1 MPWKGTR
8 LFISVFMKNPLLPLW
23 ALQIA
28 AALIILKL
36 HIAFA
41 LTEPRLIADV
51 GLTDNR
57 CRIRVSSCKPEAA
70 PRGYTCCGP
79 QAPGPLWL
87 QPVERTGDV
96 VSGSW
101 AAGGAHRAG
110 PPGQIAMNA
119 CLEFAGR
126 ACWDRCSR
134 AGRDGSAAWDQSSMP
149 NFFRR
154 CWDEFLLLPSMQFE
168 AVNFA
173 WCSVDYTMELYKDIA
188 TLCRHME
195 EQCLTHL
202 LHYQY
207 KHSMW
212 HYRKF
217 YPLGFKLRRKILYR
231 LWTCVG
237 VFQLCL
243 TLAIRGYHFPRSC
256 YRMAKSL
263 VSLCGLHGFRSTRP
277 EPSASRT
284 PTTSFSSESRPSPK
298 SGGSGACGA
307 VFKRILLRV
316 LLLFHLNHPTAG
328 ARVVV
333 DATATTGAHPHPQLT
348 RPQTGWA
355 KLSGEF
361 STVRP
366 NFSNTR
372 KRAYKRA
379 VLRAQQHGSTW
390 YRGRQHSYKQL
401 ANLENVMGNSE
412 DPGRGTASQSNTSH
426 TRPQDAPFQVLSWNV
441 GGLTN
446 NILDELQVW
455 LSQEANQNIQVV
467 MLQETRWTFS
477 SEWANEHWTFIHTG
491 LKTHRGS
498 GVLTMVSTRL
508 CSSRQVR
515 HTEVQPGRVLHTRI
529 PLTRQGNSLDIVNV
543 YQFPWDFQA
552 PTVELLNKRYN
563 LLQNVEKTVKSV
575 PVRNLCICG
584 GDMNVQ
590 LTHMHGLIGTATY
603 LGESTRQTA
612 TDAEALREVLQA
624 RQLVA
629 LNTWSGP
636 RRTVYTFEQQRQEAL
651 SRSQIDY
658 LFVRHHQVTTLM
670 RKCKPLAAFPVTA
683 WRASGLH
690 KPLLL
695 SVDYRWKPPLKR
707 GAPSSA
713 QVDAEA
719 VKDGMRQGTEWY
731 MQFQSELQAG
741 LATLAGVNMDTINTL
756 ILNIGYKYYPKSRQH
771 RPAYFQSQQVQKV
784 VRTRWQH
791 LAEMRKYS
799 RFGLPKLFLFWKH
812 FAKFRAL
819 RRAANKASRTARR
832 DRVDGLL
839 CEAEHFARMN
849 NVHRLYKIVRLLA
862 PKQPCKKVQIYDKD
876 GLMLSN
882 TQEAAAIHDH
892 FCQIFQGGQV
902 VAPWTCSTGV
912 AQFTYEEL
920 LTAMKSIP
928 INKATPPHMAPGAV
942 WKAAAEGLA
951 DVLHRFLGDLWG
963 GPRPLVPQ
971 SWRDGWLAL
980 LGKPGKS
987 CRRPGDFRPLCLQD
1001 PVGKAVLTLITD
1013 RVRPAVQAYASV
1025 FPQHAYLPYRST
1037 QGALLYVFEK
1047 LRAIRGLLQ
1056 ASKRDIYSKRA
1067 GKVAHKFA
1075 GGYVLSL
1082 DMSGAFDCVP
1092 REHIRDSL
1100 LEAGVAEAEVVL
1112 ILTWLHQSTYHLQHG
1127 GIPLKIITDRGV
1139 RQGCVLSPL
1148 IWACYTCYILRRMD
1162 ARICLHDIQLYAD
1175 DFLLCKEFRTK
1186 QEMLE
1191 ALQLIPLLMNH
1202 LRQFGLKINVSKT
1215 VMLVRVAE
1223 AEGRAVLSKYLSKSK
1238 RGTYFCV
1245 PGLALEYIPVK
1256 ESHTYLGCIISLLD
1270 FETLTFRHRLQIGK
1284 GQFQRLRSVLTN
1296 GKYLSLR
1303 RRTRLWQ
1310 TCVWSSISY
1319 GLACCGVS
1327 GACMRLLAGT
1337 VATQIRAI
1345 AKLPRHI
1352 SRVSNDE
1359 LYQRVYIQHPAQL
1372 LLHLSTNLCDRLAKM
1387 KQLLPPEDVM
1397 SWPQFLEQALY
1408 SQERIQDAAHYQQQL
1423 VTVDVEAGVAC
1434 PVCGLYFSS
1443 MAYVKAHITRKHP
1456 EQVKPASLPLEQV
1469 QREEIAVDGMPVC
1482 KTCGKAFGAWRELI
1496 EHVRLKRCP
1505 GGAASDSVPE
1515 PVRPVAKRANLIDNW
1530 LSHGASVLAPQLAN
1544 QPGLRQE
1551 LRERCCV
1558 CHQWIASHHHIKH
1571 HIRKTHVELHK
1582 QLHDTVL
1589 EDCRL
1594 LASSVCEPCPYC
1606 ELQTVQNRKKHA
1618 AQCVVL
1624 YQAAFAC
1631 RLHGCQHDQR
1641 GGRLSLRG
1649 LPAGS
1654 AGQPRTGKHA
1664 RRREHPPDGGTT
1676 SQVAKAQWEGRCT
1689 EHLEK
1694 TGPRGPLS
1702 RWLVP
1707 AGPKQRPGGLG
1718 AAPCTAL
1725 PPSGRRI
1732 ELDEAGP
1739 RVPHVLSYA
1748 KPGIHA
1754 GDAVQHL
1761 PALEGAARGGPH
1773 GLPTSSCPL
1782 QVRHPGAQDSHH
1794 GGCRAAGQA
1803 CHPDQ
1808 EGMGDPGGGQGADVG
1823 DLDVEPVRA
1832 EGHPA
1837 SGHGPPPAFRRGES
1851 PGSHPERPRR
1861 QHPAEVPLDQASLP
1875 AVCRRNGSLPHGDLK
1890 SWRDPAARLPVPV
1903 VPEQLHSVVHGGGT
1917 PENGD
1922 LEEVPPGTATAEAR
1936 LQQVT
1941 SLALHNPGNLC
1952 YQHSFVLSWI
1962 WAMMRCFQ
1970 LQGRTYVGTAQL
1982 GRGASVITTLL
1993 ESQPNRL
2000 SSVFAWSSIM
2010 QQWCRPQIQHDVGEF
2025 AGHALKCLRPP
2036 SLQGHWNAR
2045 VADPQVRTVD
2055 TGPLHAPI
2063 TMHIPDTANGIQDCV
2078 QAWHAQAMVH
2088 GLEVDAPLILI
2099 QLGRFRY
2106 GSSRAR
2112 KYLRRLNLDRGLR
2125 LPMFQTGLATQWI
2138 KYELVAGVYH
2148 LGRTATSGH
2157 YRSFLNCVGA
2167 TRQPNEDPRS
2177 LPISDCL
2184 TTDDGR
2190 SALPATQ
2197 DEYGVI
2203 QKNVYLLWYA
2213 RCP

>member
-1310 TCVWSSISY
+1310 TCIWSSISY

-1544 QPGLRQE
+1544 QPGSGRSFVSGVVFATSGLHPTITSSTTYARHMWNSTSNFTT
-1551 LRERCCV
+1551 LCLKTAVFWPRVCV
-1558 CHQWIASHHHIKH
+1558 SRA
-1571 HIRKTHVELHK
+1571 L
-1582 QLHDTVL
+1582 TVN
-1589 EDCRL
+1589 CRL
-1594 LASSVCEPCPYC
+1594 SRIGRSTQP
-1606 ELQTVQNRKKHA
+1606 N
-1618 AQCVVL
+1618 VL
-1624 YQAAFAC
+1624 C
-1631 RLHGCQHDQR
+1631 STRLP
-1641 GGRLSLRG
+1641 

-1654 AGQPRTGKHA
+1654 MAA
-1664 RRREHPPDGGTT
+1664 NMT
-1676 SQVAKAQWEGRCT
+1676 SEEVA
-1689 EHLEK
+1689 
-1694 TGPRGPLS
+1694 S
-1702 RWLVP
+1702 VF
-1707 AGPKQRPGGLG
+1707 
-1718 AAPCTAL
+1718 
-1725 PPSGRRI
+1725 
-1732 ELDEAGP
+1732 
-1739 RVPHVLSYA
+1739 
-1748 KPGIHA
+1748 
-1754 GDAVQHL
+1754 GDYL
-1761 PALEGAARGGPH
+1761 PALQASQGRGNTPEGGNTRLTVGPPAKWPKHNGKGGAPSTWKRQGQEAPSAAGWSQQGQSRGQEDLVQLLAQLCLRQEDALNLMRLDRAFLMSFRTQSPESMLGTLYNISQRWKEQREA
-1773 GLPTSSCPL
+1773 GRTDCPL
-1782 QVRHPGAQDSHH
+1782 RVALFKCVILELKTRIMAVAEQPDKLAILIKKGWVIQEEGKELTWATLMWSQSEQKDIPLPDMGPLPHSDAVKVLDRILNGLDGNILQRYHSTRPLSQQY
-1794 GGCRAAGQA
+1794 AGEMV
-1803 CHPDQ
+1803 PFLM
-1808 EGMGDPGGGQGADVG
+1808 EI
-1823 DLDVEPVRA
+1823 
-1832 EGHPA
+1832 
-1837 SGHGPPPAFRRGES
+1837 SNRGET
-1851 PGSHPERPRR
+1851 P
-1861 QHPAEVPLDQASLP
+1861 QLVYQSLL
-1875 AVCRRNGSLPHGDLK
+1875 SLSNSTVWFMVG
-1890 SWRDPAARLPVPV
+1890 ARLKTETLKRSPLA
-1903 VPEQLHSVVHGGGT
+1903 Q
-1917 PENGD
+1917 
-1922 LEEVPPGTATAEAR
+1922 R
-1936 LQQVT
+1936 LQKLV
-1941 SLALHNPGNLC
+1941 
-1952 YQHSFVLSWI
+1952 
-1962 WAMMRCFQ
+1962 
-1970 LQGRTYVGTAQL
+1970 
-1982 GRGASVITTLL
+1982 
-1993 ESQPNRL
+1993 
-2000 SSVFAWSSIM
+2000 SSKS
-2010 QQWCRPQIQHDVGEF
+2010 
-2025 AGHALKCLRPP
+2025 PP
-2036 SLQGHWNAR
+2036 
-2045 VADPQVRTVD
+2045 
-2055 TGPLHAPI
+2055 
-2063 TMHIPDTANGIQDCV
+2063 
-2078 QAWHAQAMVH
+2078 
-2088 GLEVDAPLILI
+2088 
-2099 QLGRFRY
+2099 
-2106 GSSRAR
+2106 
-2112 KYLRRLNLDRGLR
+2112 
-2125 LPMFQTGLATQWI
+2125 
-2138 KYELVAGVYH
+2138 
-2148 LGRTATSGH
+2148 
-2157 YRSFLNCVGA
+2157 
-2167 TRQPNEDPRS
+2167 
-2177 LPISDCL
+2177 
-2184 TTDDGR
+2184 
-2190 SALPATQ
+2190 
-2197 DEYGVI
+2197 
-2203 QKNVYLLWYA
+2203 
-2213 RCP
+2213 